1 MSRTSDAAIRR
12 ITTIR
17 LESRPNLV
25 WVEVETE
32 DGLVGLGE
40 TFSLAAAVAAYIH
53 EGAAPYLLGEDAGA
67 INKHWTALFRQR
79 ARSGIGVET
88 RGASAVDL
96 ALWDLLGKRAG
107 LPLYQLLGG
116 ASRDAIRV
124 YNTCGG
130 PDYVREPAVPGRL
143 YTGRM
148 DSSRKFEDLW
158 AFRHAP
164 EELAADLLDTGISAM
179 KIWPFDEA
187 AEETGGQYITREELD
202 RCLEPLARIR
212 ESVGARMDVA
222 LELHGKWN
230 LAAAVRIARAA
241 EEYEPMWIEDPI
253 RLDNIGALAQ
263 FSRSTSIP
271 TVVGESLGSRFPY
284 REVLERTDV
293 AIVMTD
299 PCWVGGITEARR
311 VADVASLYQKP
322 FTAHDCAGPVNLA
335 VDVHLCA
342 HAENAFIQEVVRA
355 FYYGWYAEVAEGV
368 PQLSS
373 GMIEAA
379 ARPGHGV
386 SLRPEIREASN
397 AEVRTTEQ
405 S

>member
-1 MSRTSDAAIRR
+1 
-12 ITTIR
+12 
-17 LESRPNLV
+17 
-25 WVEVETE
+25 
-32 DGLVGLGE
+32 
-40 TFSLAAAVAAYIH
+40 
-53 EGAAPYLLGEDAGA
+53 
-67 INKHWTALFRQR
+67 
-79 ARSGIGVET
+79 
-88 RGASAVDL
+88 
-96 ALWDLLGKRAG
+96 
-107 LPLYQLLGG
+107 
-116 ASRDAIRV
+116 
-124 YNTCGG
+124 
-130 PDYVREPAVPGRL
+130 
-143 YTGRM
+143 M

-212 ESVGARMDVA
+212 DSVGSRMDVA

-230 LAAAVRIARAA
+230 LPAAVAIARAA

-263 FSRSTSIP
+263 FSGSTSIP
-271 TVVGESLGSRFPY
+271 TLVGESLGSRFPY

-335 VDVHLCA
+335 VDVHLSA

-355 FYYGWYAEVAEGV
+355 FYYGWYAEIADGL
-368 PQLSS
+368 PQLSN

-397 AEVRTTEQ
+397 AEVRTTER